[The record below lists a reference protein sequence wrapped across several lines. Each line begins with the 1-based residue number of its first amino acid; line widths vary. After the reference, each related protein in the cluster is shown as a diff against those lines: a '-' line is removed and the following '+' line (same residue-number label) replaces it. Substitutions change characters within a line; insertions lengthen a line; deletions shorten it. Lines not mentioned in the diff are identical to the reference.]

1 MVIIEGLKLMLIGM
15 GIVYIYLVLLMILI
29 IVSAKMFKHR
39 VDLQKISGVRDKGL
53 QEVIPVISAAIA
65 VYKSRRKH

>member
-15 GIVYIYLVLLMILI
+15 GIVYVYLVLLMFLI
-29 IVSAKMFKHR
+29 IVSAKMFEHR
-39 VDLQKISGVRDKGL
+39 VDVKKMSGVRDKGL
-53 QEVIPVISAAIA
+53 QGVIPVISAAID